1 MDHVEFETGKMV
13 DDFLQS
19 WRSSGHQRFGY
30 LYGRYV
36 QHPEV
41 PLGIKAQVAYIYEV
55 RSVGRVHGWSASVTP
70 SHCVCCVCVCSVHAP
85 AAPARQL
92 GGRL

>member
-55 RSVGRVHGWSASVTP
+55 RSVGRACLCNASVPP
-70 SHCVCCVCVCSVHAP
+70 SHCVRCVGVGVVHAT